1 MYCATSVWGDS
12 RLIKTQADL
21 SSRTHCRFL
30 NLLFQNKRLHTAET
44 SGHKFNCLPCYTSS
58 LALLISPEKKK
69 RAALTESSAGNIGIQ
84 FCRKQPF
91 YHSGQTWD
99 LCRIKKTHL
108 KIQPPAAD
116 FFFFP
121 FFSSSSFKI
130 QVPEVTKSQFS
141 FVKSKGMIQGKSIFL
156 VERFFYFLHLEGGAN
171 TSCFDVMRISVTYTG
186 KEATKQMWKHRRGR
200 SQPGGS
206 IKSKREAPEMP
217 DPH

>member
-1 MYCATSVWGDS
+1 M
-12 RLIKTQADL
+12 
-21 SSRTHCRFL
+21 
-30 NLLFQNKRLHTAET
+30 

-58 LALLISPEKKK
+58 LALLISAEKKK

-99 LCRIKKTHL
+99 LCRIKKIHL
-108 KIQPPAAD
+108 KIQPPAVD
-116 FFFFP
+116 FFFL
-121 FFSSSSFKI
+121 FSSFTFKI

-156 VERFFYFLHLEGGAN
+156 VERFWFFFFTFG
-171 TSCFDVMRISVTYTG
+171 
-186 KEATKQMWKHRRGR
+186 GR
-200 SQPGGS
+200 SKQKLLWCDVYFYDLHRKRSNKTDVKAQEEQKSTRSS
-206 IKSKREAPEMP
+206 IKSKREAIEMP